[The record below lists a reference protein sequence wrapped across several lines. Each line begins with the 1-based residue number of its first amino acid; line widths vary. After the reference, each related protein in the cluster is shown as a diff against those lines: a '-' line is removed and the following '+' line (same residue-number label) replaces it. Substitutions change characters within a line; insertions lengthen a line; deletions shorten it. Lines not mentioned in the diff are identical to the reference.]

1 VNAKKR
7 KLEGGR
13 AERVKVGVTGCGCA
27 GFEILGGSAPHGPR
41 AGVAPHT
48 PLGVAGASEASECQK
63 AQVTGGAS
71 GASEGVNKKS
81 KLQGASEVKKRKR
94 AKRVKAKKRKLRG
107 ARAKRVKGIS
117 QKEQVAEGGA
127 SGSVRKK
134 CVGTVARRV
143 QKYFITFDS
152 VNLKKK

>member
-1 VNAKKR
+1 VVVLVSRYWGALPPTAPVLGLHPIPR
-7 KLEGGR
+7 RGEREPEG
-13 AERVKVGVTGCGCA
+13 V
-27 GFEILGGSAPHGPR
+27 S
-41 AGVAPHT
+41 
-48 PLGVAGASEASECQK
+48 GASEASECQK
-63 AQVTGGAS
+63 AQVAGGAS

-107 ARAKRVKGIS
+107 ARAKRVKGMS
-117 QKEQVAEGGA
+117 QREQVAEGGA